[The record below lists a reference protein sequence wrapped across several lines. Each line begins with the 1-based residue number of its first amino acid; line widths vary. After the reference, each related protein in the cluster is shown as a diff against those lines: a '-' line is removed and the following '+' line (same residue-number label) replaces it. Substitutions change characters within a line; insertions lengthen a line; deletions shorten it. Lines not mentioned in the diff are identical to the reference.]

1 MSSRSPS
8 RSSATQAPPE
18 ESPLARGLT
27 RFEPRDGLVIDAETW
42 QIAHTYHVESGRG
55 HNLAA
60 HGAGILVG
68 LEVVPVGGAA
78 LGVLPGVG
86 IDPLGRFLVVSSPTR
101 VTIEESASLTGI
113 AYVVLLQP
121 SIGADADGRVKEE
134 SVVQVVGT
142 PPEGPHLEL
151 ARVRVSGKASIAY
164 PEDPLD
170 PREGELDVRYRLAAG
185 GHARGEV
192 TVAEVTLPD
201 AGEAH
206 VGVAAL
212 LARAIGLDGA
222 YRARYVGPV
231 QIGDALPDASILYT
245 SGNREFSA
253 TDGVV
258 TWLRSF
264 LDGGGTLVGDGCHA
278 TPADP
283 FGGAFDKLSRS
294 VNRQMRRVVG
304 GDRLLWAH
312 HLFAAA
318 PPGLAKADTGM
329 ILAGGGI
336 VYCASDY
343 GCVLS
348 GAGDPPPSRAA
359 IQALEEF
366 ATNLAA
372 TARER
377 ALARTFLE

>member
-8 RSSATQAPPE
+8 RSATPAPAE
-18 ESPLARGLT
+18 ESPLARSLT

-42 QIAHTYHVESGRG
+42 QVAHTYHVESGRG

-68 LEVVPVGGAA
+68 LEVIPVGGTS

-86 IDPLGRFLVVSSPTR
+86 IDPLGRFLVVPSPTR
-101 VTIEESASLTGI
+101 VTVEESGSLTGI
-113 AYVVLLQP
+113 AYVVLQQP
-121 SIGADADGRVKEE
+121 QGSADADGRVKDE

-142 PPEGPHLEL
+142 PPEEPYLEL
-151 ARVRVSGKASIAY
+151 ARVKLTGKSSIGYA
-164 PEDPLD
+164 EDPLD
-170 PREGELDVRYRLAAG
+170 PRPGEVDVRYRLSAG
-185 GHARGEV
+185 GHARGDV
-192 TVAEVTLPD
+192 AVAEVVLPD
-201 AGEAH
+201 AGDAH

-222 YRARYVGPV
+222 YRARYLGPV
-231 QIGDALPDASILYT
+231 QVGDHLPDATILYA
-245 SGNREFSA
+245 SGNREFAA

-258 TWLRSF
+258 NWLKSF

-294 VNRQMRRVVG
+294 VNRQMKRIVG

-312 HLFAAA
+312 HLFGAP
-318 PPGLAKADTGM
+318 PPGLTKTDAGM
-329 ILAGGGI
+329 ILAGGGV

-348 GAGDPPPSRAA
+348 GVGEPPPSRPA
-359 IQALEEF
+359 IRAVEEF

-377 ALARTFLE
+377 AFARTFLE

>member
-8 RSSATQAPPE
+8 RSATTGFIQ
-18 ESPLARGLT
+18 ESPLSRVLT

-68 LEVVPVGGAA
+68 LEVVPVGGTN

-86 IDPLGRFLVVSSPTR
+86 IDPLGRFLVIPAPLR
-101 VTIEESASLTGI
+101 VTVDVGASLTGV

-121 SIGADADGRVKEE
+121 PQGADAEGRVKEE
-134 SVVQVVGT
+134 AAIQVVGAL
-142 PPEGPHLEL
+142 PDEPHLEL
-151 ARVRVSGKASIAY
+151 ARVMVTARSAIGY

-170 PREGELDVRYRLAAG
+170 PRDGELDFRYRLVAG
-185 GHARGEV
+185 GQARGEV

-206 VGVAAL
+206 LGVAAL
-212 LARAIGLDGA
+212 IARAIGSDGA
-222 YRARYVGPV
+222 YRARYFGTVRV
-231 QIGDALPDASILYT
+231 GDALPDATILYT
-245 SGNREFSA
+245 SGNRDFTAS
-253 TDGVV
+253 DGVV

-283 FGGAFDKLSRS
+283 FGGSFDKLARS
-294 VNRQMRRVVG
+294 VNRQLKRIVA

-312 HLFAAA
+312 HLFGAP
-318 PPGLAKADTGM
+318 PPGLTKADAGL
-329 ILAGGGI
+329 ILAGGGV

-348 GAGDPPPSRAA
+348 AAGDPAPSRAA
-359 IQALEEF
+359 IRALEEF

-377 ALARTFLE
+377 AFARTFLE

>member
-18 ESPLARGLT
+18 ESPLVRGLT

-60 HGAGILVG
+60 HGTGVLVG
-68 LEVVPVGGAA
+68 LEVVPVGGGS

-86 IDPLGRFLVVSSPTR
+86 IDPLGRFLVISSPTR
-101 VTIEESASLTGI
+101 VTVDESAALTGV
-113 AYVVLLQP
+113 AYVILLQP
-121 SIGADADGRVKEE
+121 RVSADADGRVKDE
-134 SVVQVVGT
+134 SIVQVVGT
-142 PPEGPHLEL
+142 PPDEPYLEL
-151 ARVRVSGKASIAY
+151 ARVRVSGKASIGY

-170 PREGELDVRYRLAAG
+170 PRAGELDLRYRLSAG

-192 TVAEVTLPD
+192 AVAEVTLPD
-201 AGEAH
+201 AGDAH

-222 YRARYVGPV
+222 YRARYIGPV
-231 QIGDALPDASILYT
+231 QIGDALPDTTMLYT
-245 SGNREFSA
+245 SGNREFTA

-283 FGGAFDKLSRS
+283 FGGAFDKLSRAL
-294 VNRQMRRVVG
+294 NRQMRRIVG
-304 GDRLLWAH
+304 GDRLLLAH
-312 HLFAAA
+312 HLFAAP
-318 PPGLAKADTGM
+318 PPGLTKTDAGL

-336 VYCASDY
+336 VYIASDY
-343 GCVLS
+343 GCILS
-348 GAGDPPPSRAA
+348 GAGDPPPARPT
-359 IQALEEF
+359 IRALEEF

>member
-1 MSSRSPS
+1 M
-8 RSSATQAPPE
+8 SATQAQAA
-18 ESPLARGLT
+18 ESPLMRGLT
-27 RFEPRDGLVIDAETW
+27 RFDPRDGIVIDAETW
-42 QIAHTYHVESGRG
+42 QVAHSYHVETGRG

-68 LEVVPVGGAA
+68 LEVVPVGGSSI
-78 LGVLPGVG
+78 GVLPGVG
-86 IDPLGRFLVVSSPTR
+86 IDPLGRLLVVPSPIR
-101 VTIEESASLTGI
+101 VTIDEGSSLTGVAFLI
-113 AYVVLLQP
+113 LSQTP
-121 SIGADADGRVKEE
+121 GASDADGRVKEE
-134 SVVQVVGT
+134 AAVHIVGT
-142 PPEGPHLEL
+142 PPEDAYLEL
-151 ARVRVSGKASIAY
+151 GRVRLTTGGSIGY

-170 PREGELDVRYRLAAG
+170 PRAGELDTRYRLSSG

-192 TVAEVTLPD
+192 TVAEVVLPD

-206 VGVAAL
+206 VGVASL
-212 LARAIGLDGA
+212 MARAIGLDGA
-222 YRARYVGPV
+222 YRARYLGPV
-231 QIGDALPDASILYT
+231 QIGDALPDGAILYT
-245 SGNREFSA
+245 SGNREFTA
-253 TDGVV
+253 TDGVT

-264 LDGGGTLVGDGCHA
+264 LDSGGTLVGDGCHA

-283 FGGAFDKLSRS
+283 FGGAFDRLSRA

-318 PPGLAKADTGM
+318 PMGLTRTETGM

-336 VYCASDY
+336 VYIASDY
-343 GCVLS
+343 GCILS
-348 GAGDPPPSRAA
+348 GAGDPPPARAMIGA
-359 IQALEEF
+359 IEEF

-377 ALARTFLE
+377 ALSRAFLG

>member
-1 MSSRSPS
+1 L
-8 RSSATQAPPE
+8 ALVE
-18 ESPLARGLT
+18 EWPLARGLT

-42 QIAHTYHVESGRG
+42 QVAHTYHVESGRG

-60 HGAGILVG
+60 HGSGILVG
-68 LEVVPVGGAA
+68 LEVVPVGGAN

-86 IDPLGRFLVVSSPTR
+86 IDPIGRFLVVPSPIR
-101 VTIEESASLTGI
+101 VTVEESGSLTGV
-113 AYVVLLQP
+113 AYVVLLP
-121 SIGADADGRVKEE
+121 ALGGADADGRVKEE
-134 SVVQVVGT
+134 STVQVLGSR
-142 PPEGPHLEL
+142 PDDPHLEL
-151 ARVRVSGKASIAY
+151 ARVRLGAKSPIGY

-170 PREGELDVRYRLAAG
+170 PRAGELDLRYRRTSG

-192 TVAEVTLPD
+192 AVAEVTLPD

-212 LARAIGLDGA
+212 MARAIGVDGA
-222 YRARYVGPV
+222 YRARYYGTV
-231 QIGDALPDASILYT
+231 QVGDALPDSAILYT
-245 SGNREFSA
+245 SGNREFTAS
-253 TDGVV
+253 DGVV

-264 LDGGGTLVGDGCHA
+264 LDAGGTVVGDGCHA
-278 TPADP
+278 TAADP
-283 FGGAFDKLSRS
+283 FGGAFDKLARS
-294 VNRQMRRVVG
+294 VNRQLKRIVA
-304 GDRLLWAH
+304 GDRILWAH
-312 HLFAAA
+312 HLFGAP
-318 PPGLAKADTGM
+318 PPGLAKGDAGM
-329 ILAGGGI
+329 ILAGGGV

-348 GAGDPPPSRAA
+348 AAGDPPPARAT
-359 IQALEEF
+359 IRALEEF

>member
-8 RSSATQAPPE
+8 RTAAANGADD
-18 ESPLARGLT
+18 SPLWRGLT

-42 QIAHTYHVESGRG
+42 QIAHAYHVETGRA

-68 LEVVPVGGAA
+68 LEVVPVGGAN

-86 IDPLGRFLVVSSPTR
+86 IDPRGRFLVVPSPVR
-101 VTIEESASLTGI
+101 VTVEESGSLTGV
-113 AYVVLLQP
+113 AYVVLIQP
-121 SIGADADGRVKEE
+121 RQSADADGRVKEE

-142 PPEGPHLEL
+142 LPDEPHLEL
-151 ARVRVSGKASIAY
+151 ARVKVAGKAAITHPA
-164 PEDPLD
+164 DPFD
-170 PREGELDVRYRLAAG
+170 PQAGELDLRYRLAAG

-192 TVAEVTLPD
+192 AVAEVSLPD

-222 YRARYVGPV
+222 YRARYHGAIQVG
-231 QIGDALPDASILYT
+231 DSLPDSTILYA
-245 SGNREFSA
+245 SGNREFTAS
-253 TDGVV
+253 DGVV
-258 TWLRSF
+258 NWLRGF
-264 LDGGGTLVGDGCHA
+264 LDAGGTLVGDGCHA

-283 FGGAFDKLSRS
+283 FGGSFDKLARS
-294 VNRQMRRVVG
+294 LNRQMKRIVG

-312 HLFAAA
+312 HLFAAP
-318 PPGLAKADTGM
+318 PPGLARTDTGM
-329 ILAGGGI
+329 ILAGGGV

-343 GCVLS
+343 GCILS
-348 GAGDPPPSRAA
+348 GAGDPPPPRST
-359 IQALEEF
+359 IHALEEF

-377 ALARTFLE
+377 AMARTFLE